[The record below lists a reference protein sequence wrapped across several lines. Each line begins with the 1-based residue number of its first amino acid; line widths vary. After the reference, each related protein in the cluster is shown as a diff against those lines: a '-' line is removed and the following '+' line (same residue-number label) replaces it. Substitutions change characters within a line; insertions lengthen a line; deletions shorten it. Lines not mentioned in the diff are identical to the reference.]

1 MNTIHPQCPFSAPE
15 FRFIGYHLSSDF
27 EYAPTSDDAP
37 EHFVSHYHIENP
49 DHSIARGKIMH
60 EIQATK
66 ALMELGACYSGY
78 KYQFQGLHLEA
89 IYEILYP
96 AGGDDDLP
104 RFRKIRL
111 LDGNPTTEDELRRRF
126 GMEDEQMG
134 TIQICS

>member
-1 MNTIHPQCPFSAPE
+1 MNTIHPPCPFSAPVL
-15 FRFIGYHLSSDF
+15 RFLGYHLFGDF
-27 EYAPTSDDAP
+27 EYAPNPDGAP
-37 EHFVSHYHIENP
+37 EHLVSHYHIENP
-49 DHSIARGKIMH
+49 DPLQAREKVMH
-60 EIQATK
+60 EINGIK
-66 ALMELGACYSGY
+66 AWMEQGSNDPCYR
-78 KYQFQGLHLEA
+78 YQYQGLRLEA